1 MCMKCS
7 SPWQDGFCNV
17 KISSVKKNKINIT
30 KKLKAKSKKQKNNNK
45 LVSTLF
51 IKKKL
56 NS

>member
-1 MCMKCS
+1 MKCS